1 MNVIETTSRQHFA
14 DELRGL
20 ALLGIVLVNVPFLG
34 ISMMGFSHT
43 MQTPWW
49 DRLAQF
55 LVVAFFQGKFYLL
68 FSFLFGYSAHLILGK
83 GNRSRQFM
91 LRLIALAI
99 LGSLHALLFFVG
111 DILVSYAL
119 LGTVLLFAWR
129 CSDATLIKASKVA
142 AAIAVGWICF
152 LGWLITLPS
161 LSGDTDLSA
170 IERFDESQRSGSF
183 WQAVQSRFEIWP
195 DALVVL
201 GSLNW
206 AFALSCFF
214 LGMLASRKKVFANPQ
229 AYSPIWKKC
238 RQLGWIGLP
247 LNLFAAWLV
256 AGPGAAGDTGGLGVD
271 TRTITGIFLGFCAAP
286 FLSAAYVGWMIHI
299 REIKVN
305 AFAMFRSAGRM
316 SMTLYIGESIL
327 LAAFFGAWG
336 AGFFGQFGAA
346 ATLGIATIAWAA
358 LEIFAKFWLSR
369 FEQGPLEYLM
379 KKWCSLAA

>member
-1 MNVIETTSRQHFA
+1 MNVFETTNRQHFA

-20 ALLGIVLVNVPFLG
+20 ALLGIVLVNMPFLG
-34 ISMMGFSHT
+34 ISMMGFTHT

-83 GNRSRQFM
+83 GNRFRQFM

-99 LGSLHALLFFVG
+99 LGGLHALLFFVG

-129 CSDATLIKASKVA
+129 WSDATLIKASKAA

-161 LSGDTDLSA
+161 LNGDTDLSA

-183 WQAVQSRFEIWP
+183 WQAVQARFDIWP

-256 AGPGAAGDTGGLGVD
+256 AGPGAAGGGGVD

-305 AFAMFRSAGRM
+305 AFAVFRSAGRM

-336 AGFFGQFGAA
+336 TGFFGQFGAA
-346 ATLGIATIAWAA
+346 ATLGIAIAAWVA
-358 LEIFAKFWLSR
+358 LEVFAKLWLSR

>member
-1 MNVIETTSRQHFA
+1 MNAFETTNRQHFA

-34 ISMMGFSHT
+34 ISMMGFTHVI
-43 MQTPWW
+43 QTPWW

-55 LVVAFFQGKFYLL
+55 VVVAFFQGKFYLL

-129 CSDATLIKASKVA
+129 WSDATLIKASKAA

-161 LSGDTDLSA
+161 LNGDTDLSA

-183 WQAVQSRFEIWP
+183 WQAVQARFDIWP

-214 LGMLASRKKVFANPQ
+214 LGMLGSRKKVFANSL
-229 AYSPIWKKC
+229 AYSAIWKKC

-256 AGPGAAGDTGGLGVD
+256 AGPGVGVD

-299 REIKVN
+299 REIKVD
-305 AFAMFRSAGRM
+305 AFAMFRSTGRM

-346 ATLGIATIAWAA
+346 ATLAIAIAAWVA
-358 LEIFAKFWLSR
+358 LEVFAKFWLSR